1 MSEVIDTFKAVSR
14 DPSGKGGARKLRAAG
29 QAPAIAYGKGREPVY
44 FSIDPKEFA
53 KSRLHYGLS
62 HLYHIDIE
70 GGETIPALIK
80 DVQVDAF
87 RNKLLHVDFWSVDVT
102 APVSLS
108 VPLEFTGRPKG
119 VVKGGTFR
127 ALRRAVMLTGLPG
140 QIPDLLVI
148 DTADMDL
155 SETIN
160 LENLDLPEGVKPTA
174 EDNHAVAM
182 VVAPKAGRVKA
193 EEDKKK

>member
-1 MSEVIDTFKAVSR
+1 M
-14 DPSGKGGARKLRAAG
+14 
-29 QAPAIAYGKGREPVY
+29 
-44 FSIDPKEFA
+44 
-53 KSRLHYGLS
+53 
-62 HLYHIDIE
+62 YHIDIE

-87 RNKLLHVDFWSVDVT
+87 RNKLLHVDFWSVDVNE
-102 APVSLS
+102 PVNLS

-127 ALRRAVMLTGLPG
+127 GLRRAVMLTGLPG
-140 QIPDLLVI
+140 KIPDNLVI

-160 LENLDLPEGVKPTA
+160 LEDLDLPEGVKPTA
-174 EDNHAVAM
+174 DDNHAVAM